1 MSNLLKTEI
10 YKLFHSWYF
19 WGIGIFNLLL
29 SSILLLDSKECSS
42 NLIMARSS
50 IFRVKLIVSQIGCII
65 ILVFP
70 LFVHGI
76 ISQFYIGEKLFWN
89 DSTYTMVLL
98 TLFAMITLCALPM
111 FFAFI
116 FRDMG
121 KTLTVSMVLFFVM
134 IFLLNSESAQII
146 SRIIPMGQLRLISL
160 QKVYSTNFCL
170 FVDFLWNFILYFI
183 AGSAF
188 LHTDLK

>member
-1 MSNLLKTEI
+1 MYLK
-10 YKLFHSWYF
+10 
-19 WGIGIFNLLL
+19 
-29 SSILLLDSKECSS
+29 LD
-42 NLIMARSS
+42 
-50 IFRVKLIVSQIGCII
+50 CII

-98 TLFAMITLCALPM
+98 TLFAMITLCALPI

-121 KTLTVSMVLFFVM
+121 KTLSSFKDF
-134 IFLLNSESAQII
+134 IFCYDFLLNSESAQII

-170 FVDFLWNFILYFI
+170 LVDFLWNFIYISLQVVFFYI
-183 AGSAF
+183 Q
-188 LHTDLK
+188 T

>member
-1 MSNLLKTEI
+1 
-10 YKLFHSWYF
+10 
-19 WGIGIFNLLL
+19 
-29 SSILLLDSKECSS
+29 
-42 NLIMARSS
+42 
-50 IFRVKLIVSQIGCII
+50 
-65 ILVFP
+65 
-70 LFVHGI
+70 
-76 ISQFYIGEKLFWN
+76 
-89 DSTYTMVLL
+89 MVLL

-183 AGSAF
+183 ASSAF

>member
-1 MSNLLKTEI
+1 
-10 YKLFHSWYF
+10 
-19 WGIGIFNLLL
+19 
-29 SSILLLDSKECSS
+29 
-42 NLIMARSS
+42 
-50 IFRVKLIVSQIGCII
+50 
-65 ILVFP
+65 
-70 LFVHGI
+70 
-76 ISQFYIGEKLFWN
+76 
-89 DSTYTMVLL
+89 MVLL

-121 KTLTVSMVLFFVM
+121 KTLTVSMVLFFVDD
-134 IFLLNSESAQII
+134 FLLNSESAQII

-160 QKVYSTNFCL
+160 QKVYSINFCL

-188 LHTDLK
+188 FTYRLEITGGVFYG

>member
-1 MSNLLKTEI
+1 
-10 YKLFHSWYF
+10 
-19 WGIGIFNLLL
+19 
-29 SSILLLDSKECSS
+29 
-42 NLIMARSS
+42 MARGERFRYEKSTLILES
-50 IFRVKLIVSQIGCII
+50 FIVLHSFRV
-65 ILVFP
+65 
-70 LFVHGI
+70 
-76 ISQFYIGEKLFWN
+76 
-89 DSTYTMVLL
+89 
-98 TLFAMITLCALPM
+98 

>member
-1 MSNLLKTEI
+1 MNTAFDSLTHKMQRAALGKTVDLVLSHAEKDPAKTVGQIVDLSKQFYGDSFSEAEKFKIRHKYKIRFAVLL
-10 YKLFHSWYF
+10 S
-19 WGIGIFNLLL
+19 IGICLYIL
-29 SSILLLDSKECSS
+29 S
-42 NLIMARSS
+42 
-50 IFRVKLIVSQIGCII
+50 VT
-65 ILVFP
+65 P
-70 LFVHGI
+70 FVVLKN
-76 ISQFYIGEKLFWN
+76 EKL
-89 DSTYTMVLL
+89 S
-98 TLFAMITLCALPM
+98 I
-111 FFAFI
+111 
-116 FRDMG
+116 
-121 KTLTVSMVLFFVM
+121 VLFFVM